1 VIRILLAD
9 DHSLVRTGIK
19 HLLEET
25 GCIEVVAEAANGS
38 EAVFEFQHTR
48 PDVVILDISMPIM
61 DGLDACK
68 QIKKLDPN
76 AKILILSVH
85 SEEQYA
91 MRLINAGAMG
101 YISKKVT
108 SKELQEA
115 IKTVAQGKIF
125 LPPDIKDL
133 ILNQLLHPNGHLEP
147 LEALSDRELQVFNLI
162 AQGKKMREAADILRL
177 SEKTIDNYRSRIL
190 VKLNLKRSVDIVAFA
205 HEHNLV

>member
-1 VIRILLAD
+1 MIRILLAD
-9 DHSLVRTGIK
+9 DHALVRTGIK

-25 GCIEVVAEAANGS
+25 GDMEVVAEAADGS
-38 EAVFEFQHTR
+38 EAVFEFQR
-48 PDVVILDISMPIM
+48 VQPDVVILDISMPVM

-68 QIKKLDPN
+68 QIKNLDSN
-76 AKILILSVH
+76 AKILVLSVH
-85 SEEQYA
+85 SEERYA
-91 MRLINAGAMG
+91 MRLIHAGAMG

-147 LEALSDRELQVFNLI
+147 LESLSDRELQVFTLI
-162 AQGKKMREAADILRL
+162 AQGKKMRETAAILGL
-177 SEKTIDNYRSRIL
+177 SEKTIDNYRSRVL

>member
-1 VIRILLAD
+1 MIRILLAD
-9 DHSLVRTGIK
+9 DHALVRTGIK

-25 GCIEVVAEAANGS
+25 GDMEVVAEAADGS
-38 EAVFEFQHTR
+38 EAVFEFQR
-48 PDVVILDISMPIM
+48 VQPDVVILDISMPVM

-68 QIKKLDPN
+68 QIKNLDSN
-76 AKILILSVH
+76 AKILVLSVH

-91 MRLINAGAMG
+91 MRLIHAGAMG

-147 LEALSDRELQVFNLI
+147 LESLSDRELQVFTLI
-162 AQGKKMREAADILRL
+162 AQGKKMRETAAILGL
-177 SEKTIDNYRSRIL
+177 SEKTIDNYRSRVL

>member
-25 GCIEVVAEAANGS
+25 GDIEVVAEAANGS
-38 EAVFEFQHTR
+38 EAVFEFQRTR

-76 AKILILSVH
+76 AKILGLSVH

-147 LEALSDRELQVFNLI
+147 LEALSDRELQVFTLI
-162 AQGKKMREAADILRL
+162 AQGKKMREAADILGL